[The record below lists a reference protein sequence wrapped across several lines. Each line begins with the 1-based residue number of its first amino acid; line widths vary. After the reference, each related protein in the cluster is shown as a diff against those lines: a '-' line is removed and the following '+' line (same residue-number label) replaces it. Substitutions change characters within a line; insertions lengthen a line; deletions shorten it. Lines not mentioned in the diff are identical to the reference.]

1 MFSFLFFTAYLI
13 AQNFLAVQSSAV
25 ALTELHFCWS
35 LLWAV
40 ASTVVRVADR
50 VCVVSIHHFAVQSQ
64 TVSEKVQHLRFHK
77 RATFAKAEATYSWAV
92 TCC

>member
-40 ASTVVRVADR
+40 ASTVVRVADI
-50 VCVVSIHHFAVQSQ
+50 VCVESIHHFVVQSQ
-64 TVSEKVQHLRFHK
+64 SVSEKVQYLSVFTKERPLQKQK
-77 RATFAKAEATYSWAV
+77 RHTHGQ
-92 TCC
+92 